1 MNHSEQPFSKNRYYF
16 EGFDLR
22 NLQSK
27 EALLIAE
34 NLVTMEPWVT
44 LQYSKESLTRHLQNS
59 DSSLKSFTIAI
70 DNQVAGIVC
79 IRYPWLLGPYLEI
92 FCLFKPFQGA
102 GYGNK
107 ILHWLKD
114 EAFLTSKNLWT
125 LVSSFNKPARS
136 FYIAFGFEQVATLP
150 NLVRLDFDE
159 VLLRI
164 QRGEPCSSFSKT

>member
-16 EGFDLR
+16 EEFELR
-22 NLQSK
+22 NLRSE
-27 EALLIAE
+27 EAFLIAE

-44 LQYSKESLTRHLQNS
+44 LQYSKESLTCHLQDN
-59 DSSLKSFTIAI
+59 DSSLKRFTVVIE
-70 DNQVAGIVC
+70 NQVAGIVC

-92 FCLFKPFQGA
+92 LCLFKPFQGA

-107 ILHWLKD
+107 ILHWLKN

-125 LVSSFNKPARS
+125 LVSSFNKPAWS
-136 FYIAFGFEQVATLP
+136 FYKAFGFEQIALLP
-150 NLVRLDFDE
+150 DLVCLGYDE

-164 QRGEPCSSFSKT
+164 LKRNDDKSDI